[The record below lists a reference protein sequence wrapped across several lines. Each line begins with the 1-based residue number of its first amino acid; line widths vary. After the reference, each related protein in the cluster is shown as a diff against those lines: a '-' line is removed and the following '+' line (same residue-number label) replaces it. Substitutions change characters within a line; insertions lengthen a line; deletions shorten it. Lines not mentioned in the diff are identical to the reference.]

1 MNKKDKVLWH
11 IMWLG
16 TIYHY
21 KVPLF
26 FWFHHFSFCICL
38 LEIKDATISY
48 CNFLSNKF
56 IKYFFFFFF
65 QRFILFCILT
75 NTFSMGI
82 EYHSQPEWLTKTVEI
97 SNLAFSIIFAVE
109 MVLKLC
115 ALGFFCYISDGF
127 NVFDGVI
134 VILRYVFQFIFLI
147 CYQIL

>member
-1 MNKKDKVLWH
+1 MLQFPTA
-11 IMWLG
+11 I
-16 TIYHY
+16 
-21 KVPLF
+21 
-26 FWFHHFSFCICL
+26 FCPISL
-38 LEIKDATISY
+38 LSI
-48 CNFLSNKF
+48 
-56 IKYFFFFFF
+56 FFFFFF